1 MRNLSIIGLLAVGM
15 VSAACAARE
24 SAPASPGGYGAAEK
38 TASYQG
44 QPPPAPAATSAS
56 GEAAPSA
63 GAAADERQAAEPSKA
78 ERPGLGTTW
87 GENRESRITTTSF
100 TRENQSRPFDVL
112 KLFYNDA
119 DGARAMARRAG
130 IADFGDGIARSN
142 HAAISV
148 RLLDASGRS
157 LEGFSSGANTY
168 VVGEAGQRYTIEIRN
183 NTGVRFEAVTTVD
196 GLDVV
201 NGRTGALSNRGYI
214 VNGFSTVSI
223 DGFRRTTDT
232 VAAFRFGRVSD
243 SYASQKTGEDRNV
256 GVIGVAVFEER
267 GASFTWNAREIDKR
281 HAADPFPG
289 SFAEPPPSALTF

>member
-1 MRNLSIIGLLAVGM
+1 MAQD
-15 VSAACAARE
+15 
-24 SAPASPGGYGAAEK
+24 APA
-38 TASYQG
+38 
-44 QPPPAPAATSAS
+44 PAPAAT
-56 GEAAPSA
+56 
-63 GAAADERQAAEPSKA
+63 GATGATAESREAEPSKD

-87 GENRESRITTTSF
+87 GENRESRISTTSF
-100 TRENQSRPFDVL
+100 TRENSGRPFDML

-130 IADFGDGIARSN
+130 LADFGDSIARSN

-148 RLLDASGRS
+148 RLLDASGRP

-201 NGRTGALSNRGYI
+201 NGHTGSLSNRGYI
-214 VNGFSTVSI
+214 VNGFATVQI
-223 DGFRRTTDT
+223 DGWRRTTDT
-232 VAAFRFGRVSD
+232 VAAFRFGRVND
-243 SYASQKTGEDRNV
+243 SYAGQKGDDRNV
-256 GVIGVAVFEER
+256 GVIGVALFEER
-267 GASFTWNAREIDKR
+267 GANFTWNNREIDRR

-289 SFAEPPPSALTF
+289 TFAEPPPSALTF